1 MGIEAKIKN
10 DAIISSRKGVN
21 LPGIKVDLPAIS
33 KKDKDD
39 ILFGLEKG
47 IDMIFASFIRKK
59 EDVIEIRNL
68 LGEEGKHVKII
79 SKIENHEGVLN
90 IDEIIEESDGI
101 MVARGDLGIEISA
114 EKVFLA
120 QKMMIAKC
128 NIAGKPIIVAT
139 QMLDSMTFNPR
150 PTRAEVTDVANA
162 VMDGAD
168 CVMLSGETAKGKFP
182 CETVQMM
189 SEICLAAESALDS
202 SHFRQIKNLKRRVR
216 VEHLVQQEVCCS
228 AVLAAVDKSIKA
240 IITVSLTGKSTRMIS
255 KFRPRVPIIQLS
267 LDLHVGYCGFL
278 SSGCVPFYHP
288 EKYIPE
294 DEEYSEYI
302 DRILY
307 KAMQFAETN
316 KIIEIED
323 KVIVLHAHKDGVPT
337 DTMRIITYQ
346 NC

>member
-21 LPGIKVDLPAIS
+21 LPNIEVDLPPLS
-33 KKDKDD
+33 DKDKED
-39 ILFGLEKG
+39 IKFGLTQG
-47 IDMIFASFIRKK
+47 IDMIFASFMRKASDIQIIRKFM
-59 EDVIEIRNL
+59 
-68 LGEEGKHVKII
+68 GKKGKLVKII
-79 SKIENHEGVLN
+79 AKIENHEGVQKFDQILA
-90 IDEIIEESDGI
+90 EADGI
-101 MVARGDLGIEISA
+101 MVARGVLGIEIPPQ
-114 EKVFLA
+114 KVFLA

-128 NIAGKPIIVAT
+128 NIAGKPVIVAT
-139 QMLDSMTFNPR
+139 QMLESMTYNPR

-162 VMDGAD
+162 VLDGAD
-168 CVMLSGETAKGKFP
+168 CVMLSGETAKGDFP
-182 CETVQMM
+182 VETVQMM